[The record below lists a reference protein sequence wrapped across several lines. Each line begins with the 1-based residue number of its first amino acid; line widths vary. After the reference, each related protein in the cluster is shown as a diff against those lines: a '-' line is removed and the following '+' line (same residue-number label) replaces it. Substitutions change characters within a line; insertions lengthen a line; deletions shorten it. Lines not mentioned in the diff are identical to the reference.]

1 MKANKELDVEAKK
14 IKYDRLTD
22 SEKELITS
30 NDIVSINKLSKV
42 DDITVNYVLHRSNTP
57 PYNKVILCDINVNT
71 KSDKCPIYYEIH
83 KNYEEHVLA
92 VPDYVSTEIK
102 ERIIDAIN
110 TPVTV
115 EDIEIY

>member
-1 MKANKELDVEAKK
+1 MQVNKELDVEPNK

-22 SEKELITS
+22 SEMELITS
-30 NDIVSINKLSKV
+30 NDIVSINQLSEV
-42 DDITVNYVLHRSNTP
+42 DEVTVNYVFNRSNTP

-71 KSDKCPIYYEIH
+71 KPDRCPIYYEIG
-83 KNYEEHVLA
+83 KDYEEHVLS

-110 TPVTV
+110 RPVTV
-115 EDIEIY
+115 EDMEVY